1 VLRSAC
7 CDSNDCL
14 DYADL
19 FGLGPDGYIL
29 QALTTSVEVP
39 HLPRA

>member
-1 VLRSAC
+1 MLGPYGHQSVRRSAC
-7 CDSNDCL
+7 CDSDDCL

-29 QALTTSVEVP
+29 
-39 HLPRA
+39 